1 MRSSDWSSDVC
12 SSDLPNED
20 NRRTFYS
27 ALYRMLQF
35 PREFFEKDATGKIV
49 HYSPYDGKVHD
60 GYLYT
65 DNGFWDTWR
74 AVFPFLALMYPE
86 RDSQIMQG
94 LVNTYKAGGWLPAW
108 ASPGNRHGTTGSNS
122 QNMNAA

>member
-27 ALYRMLQF
+27 ALYLMLQF

-74 AVFPFLALMYPE
+74 AVFPFFALMYPE

-94 LVNTYKAGGWLPAW
+94 LVNTYQIG
-108 ASPGNRHGTTGSNS
+108 REHV
-122 QNMNAA
+122 

>member
-1 MRSSDWSSDVC
+1 
-12 SSDLPNED
+12 
-20 NRRTFYS
+20 
-27 ALYRMLQF
+27 MLQF

-74 AVFPFLALMYPE
+74 AVFPFFELMYPE
-86 RDSQIMQG
+86 RDSKIMQG
-94 LVNTYKAGGWLPAW
+94 LVNTYKEGGWLPEW
-108 ASPGNRHGTTGSNS
+108 ASHGNRDVMSGSNS
-122 QNMNAA
+122 ENLIADPYIDGVLGFAGTGNEPGG